1 LQARRQG
8 PKELESAAVTTKTS
22 HHELGASHQEVE
34 SSSDRAFGLVFAGVF
49 TLIAV
54 HQAWRGAGWWPM
66 ALALAAA
73 FLTLAL
79 ARPALLAP
87 LNRWWTKLGLLL
99 GAIVAPIV
107 MGIIYF
113 GLITPMAVL
122 ARLLG
127 KDFLRLARDPA
138 APTYWL
144 PRTGEEPTRE
154 RLRDQ
159 F

>member
-1 LQARRQG
+1 M
-8 PKELESAAVTTKTS
+8 TKPTGHHEFGAS
-22 HHELGASHQEVE
+22 HHEVE
-34 SSSDRAFGLVFAGVF
+34 GSSDRSFGLVFAVVC
-49 TLIAV
+49 TLIAI
-54 HQAWRGAGWWPM
+54 HQAWRGAGWWPL
-66 ALALAAA
+66 ALALAVG
-73 FLTLAL
+73 FLVLAL
-79 ARPALLAP
+79 TRPALLAP

-113 GLITPMAVL
+113 GIITPMAVL

-138 APTYWL
+138 ARTYWL
-144 PRTGEEPTRE
+144 PRTGEVPTRE